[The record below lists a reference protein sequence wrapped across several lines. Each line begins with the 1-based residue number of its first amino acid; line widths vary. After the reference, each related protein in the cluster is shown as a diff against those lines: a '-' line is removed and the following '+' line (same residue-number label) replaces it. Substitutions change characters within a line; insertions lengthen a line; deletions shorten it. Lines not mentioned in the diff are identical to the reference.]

1 MVSSRRRNFNL
12 DESTLWSLWR
22 PAMREIH
29 ASQARIPLRRRPDE
43 AERGETAA
51 IPRRGRAVARIAPDA
66 HRRQEQIDSAIET
79 IKALRRRAA
88 TIALDE
94 VVSARR
100 EGRKS

>member
-1 MVSSRRRNFNL
+1 
-12 DESTLWSLWR
+12 
-22 PAMREIH
+22 MREIH

-51 IPRRGRAVARIAPDA
+51 IPRRGRVGAPTASDA
-66 HRRQEQIDSAIET
+66 HRRQEQIETATET
-79 IKALRRRAA
+79 IRALRRRAG

-94 VVSARR
+94 LVSARR